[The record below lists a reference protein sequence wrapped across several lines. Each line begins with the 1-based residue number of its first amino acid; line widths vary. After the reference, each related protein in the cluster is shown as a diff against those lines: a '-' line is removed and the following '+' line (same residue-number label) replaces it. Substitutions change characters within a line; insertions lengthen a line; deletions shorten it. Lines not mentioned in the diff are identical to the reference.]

1 MNALLRALLACFEA
15 RETASQRAMRLLGTN
30 LTPMQL
36 MQYETFRFFDVIG
49 GETGHRYRIHRGDA
63 LNVDEYDEAGR
74 RIFRWCFQPTGNLA
88 RGDVL
93 LAQKLA
99 LELFESE
106 ARAVANRYPSDSPF
120 LMR

>member
-1 MNALLRALLACFEA
+1 MYALLRAVLAYFQT
-15 RETASQRAMRLLGTN
+15 RDNASQKAKRLLFTN
-30 LTPMQL
+30 LTPLQIT
-36 MQYETFRFFDVIG
+36 QYETFRFFDVIG
-49 GETGHRYRIHRGDA
+49 GETGHRFRIKRGDA

-74 RIFRWCFQPTGNLA
+74 RIFRWCFHPTGNLA

-106 ARAVANRYPSDSPF
+106 ARAVANRYPCEPLS